1 MSAMMP
7 GMELRGPTVVLRYPE
22 PDDAPGLYR
31 HARDPAVTRWFSWG
45 PYETEDQPRAWIDEQ
60 AARRERGEQLDLVVH
75 HPEHGA
81 AGVTGLGELARR
93 DRRATVGTWLAR
105 ALWGSGV
112 NAECKAL
119 VAHLAFELCGLE
131 RLTAYSNPDNARS
144 TRALE
149 RLGFVREGTL
159 RRWHRHGDRALDVNV
174 FGLLR
179 DEWAG
184 GPLRDIPVDA
194 AGAPP
199 DAWVVTPAAT
209 PS

>member
-1 MSAMMP
+1 MP

-22 PDDAPGLYR
+22 PADAPGLFA
-31 HARDPAVTRWFSWG
+31 HARDPEVTLWFSWG
-45 PYETEDQPRAWIDEQ
+45 PYRSPAEPLAWIAAQ
-60 AARRERGEQLDLVVH
+60 AARRDRLEHLDFVVH
-75 HPEHGA
+75 HGELGPV
-81 AGVTGLGELARR
+81 GVTGLGELAPR
-93 DRRATVGTWLAR
+93 DRRAVVGTWLGR
-105 ALWGSGV
+105 ALWGTGT

-119 VAHLAFELCGLE
+119 VAHLAFALCGLE
-131 RLTAYSNPDNARS
+131 RLGAYSNPDNARS

-159 RRWHRHGDRALDVNV
+159 RRWHRHGDRVLDVHV

-179 DEWAG
+179 EEWAA
-184 GPLRDIPVDA
+184 GPLRDVPVSV

-199 DAWVVTPAAT
+199 DAWVVSSRAAT